1 VSREQ
6 HKPADG
12 YVLPAILSS
21 ASRAA
26 DQLSEDA
33 VARPEPTEWR
43 HSVSSES
50 GAGVEVSTVGEMIAV
65 RSADRPDERVL
76 IPPQQWR
83 VFITDVKNGL
93 FDSGSRP

>member
-1 VSREQ
+1 M
-6 HKPADG
+6 
-12 YVLPAILSS
+12 
-21 ASRAA
+21 
-26 DQLSEDA
+26 
-33 VARPEPTEWR
+33 ARPEPTEWR
-43 HSVSSES
+43 HSFSSES
-50 GAGVEVSTVGEMIAV
+50 GAGVEVSTAGEMIAV